1 MRRVSV
7 FGSTGSVGQNTID
20 LITRRPDDF
29 DVVALSGG
37 RNIKLLAEQATAL
50 RAEIAVTA
58 HEDLLTDLREAL
70 AGSTTEAAAG
80 RAALLDAATRPAD
93 WIMQAVVGFA
103 GLEISLNAAAQGGV
117 LALANKESLVCGGA
131 LLNSVCA
138 SNGTRLLPVDS
149 EHSAIFQ
156 CINGHEAEVERI
168 ILTASG
174 GPFLNASHE
183 HMAQATPEQ
192 AVAHPNWDMGQRIS
206 IDSASLFNKA
216 MEMIETYELF
226 DVTPDQIEVI
236 IHPQSI
242 IHSIVGFTDGALM
255 AHLGPP
261 DMRAPIGFAL
271 NWPQRVDLPVERL
284 DFGTLGALTFQH
296 PDAKRFPAIALAE
309 RVIAGGGLAGAVF
322 NAAKEQ
328 ALDLFLAHKTGFLD
342 MAGIVEKTLDW
353 HQIERQT
360 TDVSLESVTA
370 ADQEARARA
379 IEFAAIVRNGHV

>member
-1 MRRVSV
+1 MRKVSV

-20 LITRRPDDF
+20 LIVRKPADF
-29 DVVALSGG
+29 QVVALTGG
-37 RNIKLLAEQATAL
+37 RNIKLLAEQAQAL

-58 HEDLLTDLREAL
+58 HDDMLNDLQDAL
-70 AGSTTEAAAG
+70 AGSQVRVAAG
-80 RAALLDAATRPAD
+80 RAALLEAAERPAD
-93 WIMQAVVGFA
+93 WTMLAVVGFA
-103 GLEISLNAAAQGGV
+103 GLEISLKAAEQGGV

-131 LLNSVCA
+131 LLKLVCA
-138 SNGTRLLPVDS
+138 AQGTTLLPVDS

-156 CINGHEAEVERI
+156 CINGHDNEVERI

-174 GPFLNASHE
+174 GPFLNASRE
-183 HMAQATPEQ
+183 HMAKATPEQ

-226 DVTPDQIEVI
+226 DVTAKQIEVI

-242 IHSIVGFTDGALM
+242 IHSIVGFADGALM

-261 DMRAPIGFAL
+261 DMRAPIGYAL

-284 DFGTLGALTFQH
+284 DFGTLGALTFHH
-296 PDAKRFPAIALAE
+296 PDTARFPAISLAE
-309 RVIAGGGLAGAVF
+309 QVIALGGLSGAVF

-328 ALDLFLAHKTGFLD
+328 AMDLFLERKIGFLD
-342 MAGIVEKTLDW
+342 MAKIVEKTLESHKIRGDSAS
-353 HQIERQT
+353 
-360 TDVSLESVTA
+360 VSLEA
-370 ADQEARARA
+370 IIDADKEARAWATDHSRT
-379 IEFAAIVRNGHV
+379 